1 MLPFTLGPSLVVTD
15 EKEMEGESL
24 EYDFIGV
31 FGSGH
36 IQAKGDDPLALRS
49 KGKIYIEGK
58 VSANGTA
65 GKDGDTDPGVG
76 GLGGAGSSEGGA
88 GGKGNGKDGKG
99 LGAGKNKKLNDKP
112 VGGGGGGYATKG
124 GDGNGKG
131 GGETYGTPELD
142 PWVGGSGG
150 AGGENYNK
158 KSKGGGG
165 GGGGGA
171 IHLKAKGNLTILG
184 SVLAQ
189 GGNGGQGSF
198 GKNSDDSI
206 DTSIQASGGGGG
218 SGGAI
223 WLESENG
230 SVTVSESAD
239 VSIQGGKGGNLAG
252 DGGLGRILIQPAL

>member
-1 MLPFTLGPSLVVTD
+1 MLPWTVRNYV
-15 EKEMEGESL
+15 
-24 EYDFIGV
+24 V
-31 FGSGH
+31 FGDIRPVSFFA
-36 IQAKGDDPLALRS
+36 IKG
-49 KGKIYIEGK
+49 GKINKVDIE
-58 VSANGTA
+58 S
-65 GKDGDTDPGVG
+65 
-76 GLGGAGSSEGGA
+76 
-88 GGKGNGKDGKG
+88 
-99 LGAGKNKKLNDKP
+99 KNKKLNDKP